1 MSSFAPGFAMTHAQL
16 ASATLDAIKA
26 RAVALES
33 PLSDEEAAALGSM
46 EITSFNTY
54 VPRRLKYVLLSLAGA
69 HRGEVT
75 EEKFNSTMEHVS
87 SMPKE
92 KFDEMLRIF
101 HQEQETKI
109 ENKEKEDKQFEE
121 QFERH
126 YGGVEALATFRA
138 DMQAKKDQRIAML
151 KELMAAGDINA
162 TARACWKILL
172 DQIKK
177 TCWKIEMEVFYD
189 AVAQIDLEGK
199 PEWANMDFST
209 LIPDLGERCPDWEPV
224 TGLDSYDPGEMKFV
238 DPATGKVCGLRF
250 AQQGTY
256 SSYGCDGYVTSLEL
270 VHPGGKKEI
279 VVSGLEYED

>member
-1 MSSFAPGFAMTHAQL
+1 MSSFAMTHAQL

-138 DMQAKKDQRIAML
+138 DVQAKKDQRIAML

-177 TCWKIEMEVFYD
+177 TCYMIEMEVFYD

-224 TGLDSYDPGEMKFV
+224 TAHSHFNPREMKFL

-250 AQQGTY
+250 AKESGGRY
-256 SSYGCDGYVTSLEL
+256 FSSMADLEL
-270 VHPGGKKEI
+270 VHPGGEKEV
-279 VVSGLEYED
+279 VVSQLEYED